1 MTVRPAARLR
11 RWAGPPVGMEP
22 LPPRKKW
29 RAILGATLLLAVAF
43 WSLMIGLVAL
53 ATDDTDVPEPSGLN
67 AGAAVAFGLALIP
80 FVFVTLAFMSEHPR
94 APGAVVRAMLL
105 SVLVGVVVTG
115 LVGDPVTGVVAGVGA
130 GGVAALRRDVDDE
143 LRPRM
148 VAVAI
153 ATLYTLVLVYVAG
166 GIVLLPAPIFPFTA
180 IGIADHLS
188 ERKAER
194 ERQQPAHS

>member
-1 MTVRPAARLR
+1 MTDRPAARLR
-11 RWAGPPVGMEP
+11 RRAGPPVGMEP

-143 LRPRM
+143 RRPRV
-148 VAVAI
+148 VAVAV
-153 ATLYTLVLVYVAG
+153 ASLYTLVLVYVAG

-194 ERQQPAHS
+194 ERQQPVDG

>member
-1 MTVRPAARLR
+1 VTVRAAARLR

-29 RAILGATLLLAVAF
+29 RAILVATLLLAVAF

-53 ATDDTDVPEPSGLN
+53 ATDDTDAADPAGLN
-67 AGAAVAFGLALIP
+67 PAAAVAFGLALIP

-130 GGVAALRRDVDDE
+130 GGIAALRRDVDDE
-143 LRPRM
+143 VRPRV

-153 ATLYTLVLVYVAG
+153 ASLYTLVLVYTAG

-194 ERQQPAHS
+194 ERDQRPDG

>member
-1 MTVRPAARLR
+1 MTVRPAARRR

-29 RAILGATLLLAVAF
+29 RAILAATLVLAVAF

-67 AGAAVAFGLALIP
+67 PAAAVAFGLALIP
-80 FVFVTLAFMSEHPR
+80 FVFITLAFMSEHPR

-105 SVLVGVVVTG
+105 SALVGVVVTG

-143 LRPRM
+143 VRPRV

-153 ATLYTLVLVYVAG
+153 ASLYTLVLVYTAG

-180 IGIADHLS
+180 IGIVDHLS

-194 ERQQPAHS
+194 ERTQQPDG

>member
-11 RWAGPPVGMEP
+11 RRAGPPVGMEP

-29 RAILGATLLLAVAF
+29 RAILVATLVLAVAF
-43 WSLMIGLVAL
+43 WSLMVGLVAL

-80 FVFVTLAFMSEHPR
+80 FVFITLAFMSEHPR

-143 LRPRM
+143 VRPRV

-153 ATLYTLVLVYVAG
+153 ASLYTLVLVYAAG

-194 ERQQPAHS
+194 ERGQRPDG